1 MKKRYLLD
9 CTLRDGGYVNDWAFG
24 HDTMVQMF
32 EHLVRAG
39 TDIIEIGF
47 LDERRPFDRHRS
59 IMPDTDSADRFLQG
73 LDRRSAMVVGMI
85 DYGTC
90 SLEHIKPRRE
100 TLLDGIRVI
109 FKKHLM
115 YPAMQFC
122 GELKRRGYQV
132 FAQLVSVTSYS
143 DAEMSALIRLANT
156 VQPFAVSM
164 VDTYGLM
171 HPESLLHDFRLLDGG
186 LAPDICLG
194 FHAHNNL
201 QMGYANCIA
210 MLSNQTERPLIVD
223 GTVHGMGKSAG
234 NAPLELLMMHLNRV
248 HDGHYDI
255 NPVLELIQDTLP
267 QFYQPPTWGY
277 SLPYY
282 LSALHECHPNYVAY
296 LMDKQ
301 DLSVCA
307 VNEILGQITGER
319 KLLYDRFYAERLY
332 DGWIKQQSLP

>member
-24 HDTMVQMF
+24 HDNIVQIF
-32 EHLVRAG
+32 EHLASAG

-47 LDERRPFDRHRS
+47 LDERRSFDMHRS
-59 IMPDTDSADRFLQG
+59 IMPDTDSADRLLQG
-73 LDRRSAMVVGMI
+73 LHKCSAMVVGMI

-90 SLEHIKPRRE
+90 SLEHVKPCRAS
-100 TLLDGIRVI
+100 LLDGIRVI

-115 YPAMQFC
+115 HPAMQFC
-122 GELKRRGYQV
+122 AELKKLGYQV

-143 DAEMSALIRLANT
+143 DAEMLELIQLANEI
-156 VQPFAVSM
+156 QPFAVSM

-171 HPESLLHDFRLLDGG
+171 HPENLLHFFRLLDKNLVPG
-186 LAPDICLG
+186 ICLG

-210 MLSNQTERPLIVD
+210 MLSNQSERSLIVD
-223 GTVHGMGKSAG
+223 GTVYGMGKSAG
-234 NAPLELLMMHLNRV
+234 NAPLELLMMHLNRTYG
-248 HDGHYDI
+248 GHYDI
-255 NPVLELIQDTLP
+255 NPVLELMQNTIP

-282 LSALHECHPNYVAY
+282 LSSLHECHPNYVAY
-296 LMDKQ
+296 LMGKQ

-307 VNEILGQITGER
+307 VNEILGQITEER
-319 KLLYDRFYAERLY
+319 KLCYDHSYAEMLY
-332 DGWIKQQSLP
+332 YSHIT